1 MLGSLPLALALAA
14 AAATPT
20 SLRVLVLDPSGA
32 AVPTAAVS
40 LVIGDEV
47 REAETDRG
55 GSVVFEGL
63 PLGRAEA
70 RASLPGFEP
79 GSKLVTLR
87 AGRNDATIT
96 LPLARRTED
105 VQVRP
110 VERASASLG
119 FGSVLTPSEIAALPD
134 DPEELE
140 QALRRIAGPDAV
152 LRVNGFSGGRLPPK
166 SQIRQIRFQMNP
178 YSAEFH
184 EAGHGRIDVLT
195 KPGLGSWRT
204 GLKSSLRNAALN
216 ARPPLAPAQPADDYA
231 RYGFSLDGPLLA
243 GRTSFAF
250 NLDGRSNDGARTIRA
265 SAPAGP
271 VSELAPQASD
281 KLELQARL
289 EHAWG
294 ASHTLRAEYQRLGH
308 DQRGLAQ
315 SGFDLRERGYAQHDL
330 EQLVRFSDTGALGR
344 RAATETLLELRFA
357 RTDYA
362 PQSAAPAVQVLG
374 AFNAGGAQVDG
385 RRSSSGLSLTQNVDW
400 GTKKHTLRSGFRLE
414 AERQA
419 NAERRNAAGT
429 FVFPSLEAYRGARPA
444 LFTRQTGDPRVS
456 FDQLQ
461 LGLYLQDEIKLN
473 RRATLS
479 LGLRNEM
486 QSGVAGALH
495 PGPRLGFAYA
505 LGGRTTLRLG
515 AGVFREWFG
524 AATRAE
530 TLRLDGGHAFDSVLT
545 SPSYPELPVA
555 ELGSAAMRNRYLPVA
570 ELGLPRV
577 ERASAGLE
585 RTFGEAV
592 RLRLDLSLE
601 RGRAALRSINRNAPA
616 PGSGRPDPSQGNLLE
631 LVAEGRSRR
640 RLANASGG
648 YMKPGAPWSLFLGY
662 MLTDARNDGDAL
674 SVPTTP
680 TGLPGE
686 WGPAPMDVR
695 HRGFG
700 FGRARLAK
708 RFALSALFRLES
720 GAPYNVTTGFDE
732 NGDSVVNDRPAGV
745 SRNAARGAARLSL
758 DLRLSWSR
766 GFGPERQPRGPTAHI
781 MRMGDG
787 EMPPDIPAGDANRR
801 FQASLYAQAFNA
813 TNHTNPI
820 AYSGVRTSPF
830 FGQPSQAE
838 PGRRIELGLSLGF

>member
-1 MLGSLPLALALAA
+1 MLGSLSIVLALAA
-14 AAATPT
+14 AAATPP

-32 AVPTAAVS
+32 AVPGAAVS
-40 LVIGDEV
+40 LAVADEA
-47 REAETDRG
+47 REAETDQA

-70 RASLPGFEP
+70 RVSLSGFEP
-79 GSKLVTLR
+79 GVKLVTLR
-87 AGRNDATIT
+87 GGRNDATIT
-96 LPLARRTED
+96 LLLARRAED

-110 VERASASLG
+110 DERASASLG
-119 FGSVLTPSEIAALPD
+119 FGTVLTPSEIAALPD

-152 LRVNGFSGGRLPPK
+152 LRVNGFGGGRLPPK

-195 KPGLGSWRT
+195 KPGLGSWKT
-204 GLKSSLRNAALN
+204 GLKSSMRNASLN
-216 ARPPLAPAQPADDYA
+216 ARPPLAPEQPADDYA
-231 RYGFSLDGPLLA
+231 RYGFSLDGPLLK
-243 GRTSFAF
+243 GRTSFAL
-250 NLDGRSNDGARTIRA
+250 NLDGRSSDGARTIRA
-265 SAPAGP
+265 TSLAGP
-271 VSELAPQASD
+271 VSELAAQASD

-315 SGFDLRERGYAQHDL
+315 SGFDLRERAYAQDDL
-330 EQLVRFSDTGALGR
+330 EQLLRFSDSGALGK
-344 RAATETLLELRFA
+344 RAASETLLELRFA

-362 PQSAAPAVQVLG
+362 PESAAPALQVLG
-374 AFNAGGAQVDG
+374 AFSAGGAQLDG
-385 RRSSSGLSLTQNVDW
+385 GRSSRGLSLAQNLDW
-400 GTKKHTLRSGFRLE
+400 GAKKHSLRSGFRFE
-414 AERQA
+414 AERQT

-429 FVFPSLEAYRGARPA
+429 FVFPSLEAYRGSRPA
-444 LFTRQTGDPRVS
+444 LFTRQNGDPRVS

-461 LGLYLQDEIKLN
+461 LGVFVQDEIKLS

-479 LGLRNEM
+479 LGLRNEA
-486 QSGVAGALH
+486 QNGVRGALH
-495 PGPRLGFAYA
+495 LGPRLGLAYS
-505 LGGRTTLRLG
+505 LGGRATLRLG
-515 AGVFREWFG
+515 AGVFREWFS
-524 AATRAE
+524 AAARAE
-530 TLRLDGGHAFDSVLT
+530 TLRLDGQHASDSVVT
-545 SPSYPELPVA
+545 SPSYPDLPSA
-555 ELGSAAMRNRYLPVA
+555 ELAAAATRNRYLPVA
-570 ELGLPRV
+570 DLGLPRV

-585 RTFGEAV
+585 RTFGEGV

-601 RGRAALRSINRNAPA
+601 RGRASLRSLNRNAPV

-631 LVAEGRSRR
+631 LVSLGRSRR
-640 RLANASGG
+640 RLANVSGG
-648 YMKPGAPWSLFLGY
+648 YLKPGAPVSLFLGY
-662 MLTDARNDGDAL
+662 LLSDTRNDGDAL
-674 SVPTTP
+674 SVPSTAS
-680 TGLPGE
+680 GLSGE
-686 WGPAPMDVR
+686 WGPALMDVR

-700 FGRARLAK
+700 FGRARVAK
-708 RFALSALFRLES
+708 RIAVSALLRVES
-720 GAPYNVTTGFDE
+720 GAPYNVITGFDE
-732 NGDSVVNDRPAGV
+732 NGDAVVNDRPAGV
-745 SRNAARGAARLSL
+745 SRNAARGQARLSL

-801 FQASLYAQAFNA
+801 FQVSLYAQAFNA
-813 TNHTNPI
+813 TNHTNPL
-820 AYSGVRTSPF
+820 AYSGVRTSSF
-830 FGQPSQAE
+830 FGQPLQAE